1 MKLARPVFHSEIR
14 RILEILNERLE
25 RPKSNRWISIHGY
38 SIADIAWA
46 PFVDGWKQ
54 KRMNVSLKEFPAV
67 EKWSDRIYGRVAVE
81 KAYNI
86 CGAFFGDRP
95 GYPKDA

>member
-14 RILEILNERLE
+14 RILGILNERLE
-25 RPKSNRWISIHGY
+25 RPKSNGWISIHGY